1 MKKKTAWP
9 SEYKKTTKKK
19 AVTKEFN
26 SFVTAPKK

>member
-1 MKKKTAWP
+1 MKKKQHGHLNI
-9 SEYKKTTKKK
+9 KKRQKKK